1 MNRNG
6 LANVGTPLYSITLPR
21 DLDCGSSKAS
31 DIVFTGAQG
40 TPCSSLSNSALV
52 NSPIVSWTILSTS
65 SLFCILTLFSFQ
77 DVGNLIAE
85 KYKVPIEYIP
95 FPEHLEGKYQEFT
108 KAKNEAWPV
117 NFRTV
122 KSYVK
127 NGME

>member
-1 MNRNG
+1 MLDNRKNSG
-6 LANVGTPLYSITLPR
+6 IFDLGTSI
-21 DLDCGSSKAS
+21 
-31 DIVFTGAQG
+31 
-40 TPCSSLSNSALV
+40 
-52 NSPIVSWTILSTS
+52 PI
-65 SLFCILTLFSFQ
+65 SFQ

-95 FPEHLEGKYQEFT
+95 FPEHLRGRYQEFT
-108 KAKNEAWPV
+108 KAKNEGWPV